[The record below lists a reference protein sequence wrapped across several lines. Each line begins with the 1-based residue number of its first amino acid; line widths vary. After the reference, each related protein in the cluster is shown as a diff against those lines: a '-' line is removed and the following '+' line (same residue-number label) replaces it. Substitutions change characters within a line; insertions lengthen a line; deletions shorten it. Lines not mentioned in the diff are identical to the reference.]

1 MSPTLRRLLAPLAVG
16 ALLSSLAIG
25 IPAAAA
31 SAAPATGPIAL
42 NEVEIAADWVE
53 LVNTG
58 SASVDISGYRIL
70 DNDDTHVP
78 FTVPSGTTLA
88 AGGHFTADVNMGANK
103 FGLGKQDSA
112 RLFSADGAVLLDSY
126 SWTQDPGTSWQRCA
140 EGTGDFSVSGSTSKN
155 ATNIC
160 AVDAADAVLINEIES
175 NGGTP
180 GDWVELVNTARVAVD
195 VSGLQLKDSDDS
207 HVYTIPAGTSIAA
220 GAYLVLDQATFG
232 FGLGEPDSVRL
243 FAADGTTLIDSYS
256 WTGHA
261 ATTYGRCADGRGDFA
276 VTASATKGAPNDCA
290 APAAAG
296 SVVINE
302 VESNGDDTDWV
313 ELFNVS
319 SAAVDISGFRF
330 RDNDDARAPWVAPA
344 GSIIPSKSF
353 FVIDGV
359 SAANPSGFTFGLGK
373 ADSARLFAADGVT
386 SVASYSWTDHAAVTY
401 GRCPDG
407 TGDMTT
413 TTVST
418 KGAPNNCSTP
428 LVINEVESEGGNPGD
443 WVELKNVGTATV
455 DASGLILRDNDD
467 AHTFRIPAGTT
478 VAAGAYLVLDRG
490 DGTTGFDFGLGAPD
504 SLRLFEKDGVT
515 LIDQYAWSAH
525 AATSYGRCPD
535 GVGELIATTAV
546 TRGAVNE
553 CAGILNPVPWPG
565 AQTVTT
571 LDDADTF
578 GGDLSGLDWEPS
590 GTGAPGTLWAVQ
602 NGDGLLYRI
611 ESDGA
616 GGWAPSTADGWS
628 AGKKLGY
635 PNGEAGIVD
644 AEGVTVA
651 GDDSAGGVYVS
662 TERNNAASGVSRPSV
677 LRFDVSGSAT
687 SLQATR
693 EWNLAAD
700 FPGLGANAGLEGI
713 TWIPDS
719 ALVSGGFVDATT
731 GAVYDPSR
739 YSAHTGGLFFV
750 GVEGTASVYAYALM
764 DDGSFAR
771 IATIDVKSDVD
782 FALVADV
789 QYDADRGSLWVVC
802 DEACGGRIAEY
813 RLGDSGS
820 FTPSALYS
828 RPGETADYANEGFA
842 VADDSQCRGG
852 SKPTFYAD
860 DNDTDGF
867 SLRMGS
873 IDCTDPIVDPGTG
886 GDGADGAGNG
896 GAVPL
901 PMPAKA
907 AGKDT
912 ALLASTGADIAPF
925 IGIGAVL
932 LLAGAAA
939 VVVARRRRA

>member
-1 MSPTLRRLLAPLAVG
+1 MSVTLRRLLAPLAVG
-16 ALLSSLAIG
+16 ALLSSLAVG
-25 IPAAAA
+25 VAAVPA
-31 SAAPATGPIAL
+31 SAAPAVGPIAV

-58 SASVDISGYRIL
+58 STPVDISGYRIL

-78 FTVPSGTTLA
+78 FTVPSGTVLT
-88 AGGHFTADVNMGANK
+88 AGAHFTADVNAGSSG
-103 FGLGKQDSA
+103 FGLGKSDSA
-112 RLFSADGAVLLDSY
+112 RLFSADGAALLDSY
-126 SWTQDPGTSWQRCA
+126 TWTRDPGTSWQRCA
-140 EGTGDFSVSGSTSKN
+140 EGTGAFSISGTTSKN
-155 ATNIC
+155 AQNVC
-160 AVDAADAVLINEIES
+160 AVAAADAVLVNEIES
-175 NGGTP
+175 NEGTP
-180 GDWVELVNTARVAVD
+180 GDWIELVNTARVAVD
-195 VSGLQLKDSDDS
+195 VSGLQVKDSDDT

-220 GAYLVLDQATFG
+220 GSYLVLDQATFG
-232 FGLGEPDSVRL
+232 FGLGDPDSVRL
-243 FAADGTTLIDSYS
+243 FAVDGATLIDSYS

-313 ELFNVS
+313 ELYNVS
-319 SAAVDISGFRF
+319 SSPVDISGFRF
-330 RDNDDARAPWVAPA
+330 RDNDDARAPWVAPS
-344 GSIIPSKSF
+344 GSIVQSKAF

-359 SAANPSGFTFGLGK
+359 SAANPSGFDFGLGK

-386 SVASYSWTDHAAVTY
+386 PVASYSWPDHAAVTY

-407 TGDMTT
+407 TGDLTD

-428 LVINEVESEGGNPGD
+428 LVINEVESEGGAPGD
-443 WVELKNVGTATV
+443 WVELKNLGSSAV
-455 DASGLILRDNDD
+455 DASGLILRDDD
-467 AHTFRIPAGTT
+467 DTHTFRIPEGTT
-478 VAAGAYLVLDRG
+478 VAVGAYLVLDRG
-490 DGTTGFDFGLGAPD
+490 DGTGGFDFGLGAPD
-504 SLRLFEKDGVT
+504 SVRLFEKDGVT

-535 GVGELIATTAV
+535 GTGELVGTSAV
-546 TRGAVNE
+546 TRGTVNE
-553 CAGILNPVPWPG
+553 CAGIINPAPWPG
-565 AQTVTT
+565 GQTVTT
-571 LDDADTF
+571 LDDVDTF
-578 GGDLSGLDWEPS
+578 SGDLSGLDWEPS
-590 GTGAPGTLWAVQ
+590 RTGAPGTLWAVQ

-611 ESDGA
+611 ESNGA
-616 GGWAPSTADGWS
+616 GGWAPQATDGWS

-651 GDDSAGGVYVS
+651 GDDSTGGVYVS

-719 ALVSGGFVDATT
+719 ALVAGGFVDSTT

-771 IATIDVKSDVD
+771 VATIDVKDDVD

-813 RLGDSGS
+813 RLDDGGA
-820 FTPSALYS
+820 FTPAALYS
-828 RPGETADYANEGFA
+828 RPAESADYANEGFA

-860 DNDTDGF
+860 DADTDGF

-886 GDGADGAGNG
+886 NGGTGGAGAG
-896 GAVPL
+896 GSVP
-901 PMPAKA
+901 PPVPANA
-907 AGKDT
+907 TGSGSGS
-912 ALLASTGADIAPF
+912 LASTGADVAPF
-925 IGIGAVL
+925 IGIGAL
-932 LLAGAAA
+932 LLIAGAAA
-939 VVVARRRRA
+939 VIVARRRRA